1 MRFPVTEKLIQRQ
14 INHWSRLRELL
25 REHSAVTCPE
35 PGPIIT
41 ISRLA
46 AAGGRTL
53 AAGLNE
59 RLGLAVQ
66 DHSIVESIARTR
78 RLNPELVAL
87 LDEQDI
93 RQSDLWVRGVL
104 ENRLFLKE
112 QYRTALCETI
122 EEMALEGGVVFLGR
136 GAAQILRRRAT
147 LRVRLVASPG
157 TRQERLQEQLRTS
170 RAEARAL
177 LEETDRRRTAYVQK
191 LFGVDPNDP
200 TGYDLIVNTD
210 RLSPADVLEVVLLGL
225 IGAAHAAPQRAA
237 AAV

>member
-25 REHSAVTCPE
+25 REQSAVTCPD
-35 PGPIIT
+35 PGPILT

-53 AAGLNE
+53 ARGLNE
-59 RLGLAVQ
+59 RLGLTVQ

-78 RLNPELVAL
+78 KLNPELVAL

-112 QYRTALCETI
+112 QYRTALCDTI

-136 GAAQILRRRAT
+136 GAAQILGKRAS
-147 LRVRLVASPG
+147 LRVRLVAGPA
-157 TRQERLQEQLRTS
+157 TRQERLQEQLHVS

-177 LEETDRRRTAYVQK
+177 LDETDRRRTAYVQK

-200 TGYDLIVNTD
+200 SRYDIIVNTD
-210 RLSPADVLEVVLLGL
+210 RLAPADVLEVVLLAL
-225 IGAAHAAPQRAA
+225 IGVAHGEPRQAA